1 MVLRAFRLSR
11 RWLKLLRK
19 EEWKNS
25 GVYVFAKTYAMLN
38 ATSKLTTVCTVNSLT
53 LLALTTVESLRL
65 VILLFLDLQH
75 PCPHQHQSTCEQCQG
90 LKNVLKEVRLA
101 IKESSWKP
109 YSSEKREDFLY
120 DFDRAHSDI
129 MLWKAHIVCSINQ
142 EEAKQDAL
150 KSKDRGAPNETIVQN
165 HLNIALLNVF

>member
-1 MVLRAFRLSR
+1 MVETLEKGGMEKQWCLRICQNLRDAERSLKTDYRVHCQQSHSTCCRKFALSDP
-11 RWLKLLRK
+11 
-19 EEWKNS
+19 
-25 GVYVFAKTYAMLN
+25 
-38 ATSKLTTVCTVNSLT
+38 VNP
-53 LLALTTVESLRL
+53 E
-65 VILLFLDLQH
+65 LQH

-120 DFDRAHSDI
+120 DFDRADSDI